1 MSLLQIKKSK
11 NTKGNSVT
19 KTEFSC
25 EFCNRSFQRE
35 TTMMK
40 HLCENKRRW
49 QDKDQPG
56 NRIGFQAWVEFY
68 KKNTASKKP
77 KTYVDFT
84 KSAYYIAFVKFGH
97 YCVDLKCI
105 NVTRYADW
113 LLKNQIKIDSWCSDT
128 NYTKFLIEHLKSEDP
143 LDAIARSIET
153 TMTIAKDSGIETKDC
168 LRYANRNKLAYAI
181 TTGKISPWM
190 LYQSES
196 GVEFLSN
203 LDDSQQKMIIDYINP
218 EQWAIKFRR
227 NTEMVAQVKELLNA
241 AGY

>member
-1 MSLLQIKKSK
+1 MTLLQIKTSK
-11 NTKGNSVT
+11 NTKGNSAT
-19 KTEFSC
+19 KSEFSC

-56 NRIGFQAWVEFY
+56 NRIGYQAWVEFY

-97 YCVDLKCI
+97 YCVDIKCI
-105 NVTRYADW
+105 NVVRYADW

-128 NYTKFLIEHLKSEDP
+128 NYTKFLIDYLKTEDP

-153 TMTIAKDSGIETKDC
+153 TMIISKDSGIETKDC
-168 LRYANRNKLAYAI
+168 LRYANRNKLAYAV

-196 GVEFLSN
+196 GVKFLED
-203 LDDSQQKMIIDYINP
+203 LDESQQKMIIDYINP

-227 NTEMVAQVKELLNA
+227 NNEMVVQAKELLNA

>member
-1 MSLLQIKKSK
+1 
-11 NTKGNSVT
+11 
-19 KTEFSC
+19 
-25 EFCNRSFQRE
+25 
-35 TTMMK
+35 MMK

-168 LRYANRNKLAYAI
+168 LRYANRNKLAYAV

-196 GVEFLSN
+196 GVDFLNS
-203 LDDSQQKMIIDYINP
+203 LDESQQKMIIDYINP

-227 NTEMVAQVKELLNA
+227 NTELVTQAKELLSA

>member
-1 MSLLQIKKSK
+1 MSLLQIKTLK
-11 NTKGNSVT
+11 NTKKNSEI
-19 KTEFSC
+19 KSEFSC

-35 TTMMK
+35 TTMIK

-56 NRIGFQAWVEFY
+56 NRIGFQSWLNFY
-68 KKNTASKKP
+68 TKNTGTKKK
-77 KTYVDFT
+77 KTYTDFT

-113 LLKNQIKIDSWCSDT
+113 LLKNQIKIDSWCSDK
-128 NYTKFLIEHLKSEDP
+128 NYTSFLIEYLRAEDHM
-143 LDAIARSIET
+143 DAIARSIET
-153 TMTIAKDSGIETKDC
+153 TIDMSKEAGIATKDC
-168 LRYANRNKLAYAI
+168 LRYANKNRIAYAI

-196 GVEFLSN
+196 GVKFLEE
-203 LDDSQQKMIIDYINP
+203 LDESQQKMIIDYINP

-227 NTEMVAQVKELLNA
+227 NNEMVTQVKELLNA

>member
-1 MSLLQIKKSK
+1 
-11 NTKGNSVT
+11 
-19 KTEFSC
+19 
-25 EFCNRSFQRE
+25 
-35 TTMMK
+35 MMK

-77 KTYVDFT
+77 RTYVDFT

-97 YCVDLKCI
+97 YCVDIKCI
-105 NVTRYADW
+105 NVVRYADW

-128 NYTKFLIEHLKSEDP
+128 NYTKFLIEYLKTEDP
-143 LDAIARSIET
+143 LDAIARSIEA
-153 TMTIAKDSGIETKDC
+153 TMVISTDSGIETKDC
-168 LRYANRNKLAYAI
+168 LRYANRNKLAYAV

-196 GVEFLSN
+196 GVKFLEE
-203 LDDSQQKMIIDYINP
+203 LDESQQKMIIDYINP

-227 NTEMVAQVKELLNA
+227 NTEMVTQVKELLNA

>member
-1 MSLLQIKKSK
+1 
-11 NTKGNSVT
+11 
-19 KTEFSC
+19 
-25 EFCNRSFQRE
+25 
-35 TTMMK
+35 MMK

-56 NRIGFQAWVEFY
+56 NRIGYQAWVEFY
-68 KKNTASKKP
+68 KKNTTSKKP
-77 KTYVDFT
+77 RTYVDFT

-97 YCVDLKCI
+97 YCVDIKCI
-105 NVTRYADW
+105 NVVRYADW

-128 NYTKFLIEHLKSEDP
+128 NYTKFLIEYLKTEDP
-143 LDAIARSIET
+143 LDAIARSIEA
-153 TMTIAKDSGIETKDC
+153 TMAISKDSGIETKDC
-168 LRYANRNKLAYAI
+168 LRYANRNKLAYAV

-196 GVEFLSN
+196 GVKFLEE
-203 LDDSQQKMIIDYINP
+203 LDESQQKMIIDYINP

-227 NTEMVAQVKELLNA
+227 NTELVTQAKELLNA

>member
-1 MSLLQIKKSK
+1 
-11 NTKGNSVT
+11 
-19 KTEFSC
+19 
-25 EFCNRSFQRE
+25 
-35 TTMMK
+35 MMK

-77 KTYVDFT
+77 RTYVDFT

-97 YCVDLKCI
+97 YCVDIKCI
-105 NVTRYADW
+105 NVVRYADW

-128 NYTKFLIEHLKSEDP
+128 NYTKFLIEYLKTEDP
-143 LDAIARSIET
+143 LDAIARSIEA
-153 TMTIAKDSGIETKDC
+153 TMVISKDSGIETKDC
-168 LRYANRNKLAYAI
+168 LRYANRNKLAYAV

-196 GVEFLSN
+196 GVKFLEE
-203 LDDSQQKMIIDYINP
+203 LDESQQKMIIDYINP

-227 NTEMVAQVKELLNA
+227 NNEMVTQVKELLNA

>member
-19 KTEFSC
+19 KSEFSC

-35 TTMMK
+35 TTMIK

-68 KKNTASKKP
+68 KKNTATKKQ
-77 KTYVDFT
+77 KTYVDFA

-97 YCVDLKCI
+97 YCVDIKCI
-105 NVTRYADW
+105 NVSKYADW
-113 LLKNQIKIDSWCSDT
+113 LLKNQIKIDSWCSDK
-128 NYTKFLIEHLKSEDP
+128 NYNLFLIQHLKDEDA
-143 LDAIARSIET
+143 LDAVARSIET
-153 TMTIAKDSGIETKDC
+153 TINFAKEENLQSKDY
-168 LRYANRNKLAYAI
+168 LRYGNRNRICHLI
-181 TTGKISPWM
+181 TNGKISPWM
-190 LYQSES
+190 LYQSVS
-196 GVEFLSN
+196 GIEFIEQ
-203 LDDSQQKMIIDYINP
+203 LDEGQQRLVIDYINP
-218 EQWAIKFRR
+218 EQWAIKFKRYPEVV
-227 NTEMVAQVKELLNA
+227 TQVKELLNA

>member
-1 MSLLQIKKSK
+1 
-11 NTKGNSVT
+11 
-19 KTEFSC
+19 
-25 EFCNRSFQRE
+25 
-35 TTMMK
+35 MK

-153 TMTIAKDSGIETKDC
+153 TMTIAKDFGIETKDC
-168 LRYANRNKLAYAI
+168 LRYANRNKLAYAV

-227 NTEMVAQVKELLNA
+227 NNEMVAQVKELLNA